1 MSQPQLS
8 ILIPAAGASRRLGRA
23 KQLVRYKGGT
33 LIQNAVD
40 LALST
45 DPLEVIVVTGA
56 DEQSVKGSVSRGQV
70 RWVHNED
77 WADGMG
83 SSIAMGAAVIKPE
96 SSGAMILLCDQ
107 WRLQIADLQ
116 LLVTSWLQEPERI
129 VCAQAQSQIM
139 PPVIFPAGLFGNLQ
153 ALGSESGARKIL
165 NDHPD
170 LLTAVE
176 LENAQFDLDRQSQLK
191 QLIISDLS

>member
-40 LALST
+40 LALSI
-45 DPLEVIVVTGA
+45 DPREVIVVTGA
-56 DEQSVKGSVSRGQV
+56 DEQSVKGSVSHGQV

-153 ALGSESGARKIL
+153 ALGSESGARQIL
-165 NDHPD
+165 KDHPD
-170 LLTAVE
+170 LLTSVE